1 MPDRAITCTFGHIC
15 IHTHIYA
22 YIHTHKYP
30 NTPRA
35 TASTFGHI
43 YPHIHTYIRTYLT
56 EQLQALLEISNV
68 RTSDYGL
75 FAWIDEDITGSS
87 PQDSEQVTMDYLHKK
102 IKTSRVRIPRIPIS
116 DCRLFAWKDN
126 GMNRERIIFITHR
139 KQCSIIDDITCH
151 SYMDVTIVSTYLLE
165 HFWAEVLST

>member
-1 MPDRAITCTFGHIC
+1 MPDRAITCTFGHTC
-15 IHTHIYA
+15 IHTYMHTYTQISKHSQSNCKHFWTHIP
-22 YIHTHKYP
+22 T
-30 NTPRA
+30 
-35 TASTFGHI
+35 
-43 YPHIHTYIRTYLT
+43 HTYIRTYLT

-87 PQDSEQVTMDYLHKK
+87 PQDSEQETMDYLHKK